1 MTDNKKNELNKRE
14 LNMDELEMV
23 TGGTEDE
30 GESIGVHN
38 YFNDSNLCI
47 KLLWY
52 WAIIDCYTYTII
64 ANLFLHFDAH
74 YQRKKISS

>member
-38 YFNDSNLCI
+38 YFNDYNNNGDEAPVILNVGRI
-47 KLLWY
+47 K
-52 WAIIDCYTYTII
+52 I
-64 ANLFLHFDAH
+64 
-74 YQRKKISS
+74 

>member
-38 YFNDSNLCI
+38 YFNDFNNNGDEAPVILNVGRI
-47 KLLWY
+47 K
-52 WAIIDCYTYTII
+52 I
-64 ANLFLHFDAH
+64 
-74 YQRKKISS
+74 

>member
-1 MTDNKKNELNKRE
+1 MINNDKNNKNELNKRE

-38 YFNDSNLCI
+38 YFNDYNNNGDEAPAGIPVVGRI
-47 KLLWY
+47 K
-52 WAIIDCYTYTII
+52 I
-64 ANLFLHFDAH
+64 
-74 YQRKKISS
+74 